1 MTAFNPI
8 PLMKLYNMSKKA
20 KYDGY
25 GHKIVYIDARKKYR
39 QELVQYYKDI
49 RTVFNKG
56 QQMTWLQ
63 LYDFLDRNLKE
74 VVIVLE

>member
-8 PLMKLYNMSKKA
+8 PLLKLYNMAKKA

-56 QQMTWLQ
+56 SKWRGYSSMIFWIETWK
-63 LYDFLDRNLKE
+63 R
-74 VVIVLE
+74 

>member
-1 MTAFNPI
+1 
-8 PLMKLYNMSKKA
+8 MKLYNMAKKA

-25 GHKIVYIDARKKYR
+25 GHKIVYIDARKKYK

-56 QQMTWLQ
+56 QQMT
-63 LYDFLDRNLKE
+63 
-74 VVIVLE
+74 